1 MSSDTSISS
10 RTDESAPDVV
20 ELLGYSSMSHDYGF
34 WNMGNIEI
42 MKWVYSLLSCDPMVS
57 KCSDTYMQVLQI
69 LASYFT
75 IHLNIRASI
84 YLEQQADSHEGRYG
98 LSSFATKR
106 TYLNLFRFYWA
117 MNKLE
122 DAKSVARN
130 MANRLRTDP
139 NVAPDAF
146 LIWKTLAIDVECRD
160 GNREKAAALYGD
172 LAHQYSLHD
181 GPSNRS
187 YYFLHIGL
195 QLFYTGKSS
204 WREALWKI
212 AAAIE
217 WLAQVPKN
225 LYHATET
232 IVERKI
238 ALFVLKAAIFEA
250 LEEAMEATLVYKD
263 LMTLCEQHLDDDTYI
278 ASWHVAADN
287 RIFALNHSNPR
298 QRPTSGDTLTG
309 CATATLSSPVLLG
322 ISPDWTQGQVKI
334 GDGKKALQGL
344 NFDLSRSIN
353 SVSPTLMA
361 AKPAR
366 TAGSTPVSSFN
377 EGFLVLNGPPPTLGA
392 PKHTQLVSTGV
403 QVQSPTLSLTPKITA
418 VPTIR
423 EPARKRN
430 DNKTNARDA
439 AYSEM
444 DQQLLARARQTTT
457 AESIPIPVSED
468 CSSSDSEDGL
478 LCINTTRKTKYT
490 NGTFAAQQTQGVT
503 NATRQARQQRN
514 TALLMERPAAPAPMC
529 PERKEEWD
537 KFLMRE
543 LKKEQPEVVKLVN
556 KSKQEQELQH
566 NLPLRPKR
574 DDAAHTSSS
583 AVKQRG
589 IPSSI
594 RVGHAIPSWCGVPG
608 LEPETWNM
616 LSKTSSNDTVTSGEM
631 EIDSDSGTDSWEAS
645 WEVCSQPTN

>member
-10 RTDESAPDVV
+10 PTDESAQDVV

-57 KCSDTYMQVLQI
+57 KCSDTYMQVLQV

-75 IHLNIRASI
+75 INLNLRATI
-84 YLEQQADSHEGRYG
+84 YLEQQVNSHESRYG

-160 GNREKAAALYGD
+160 GDREKAAALYGD

-195 QLFYTGKSS
+195 QLFYTGRSS

-217 WLAQVPKN
+217 WLGKVPKN

-263 LMTLCEQHLDDDTYI
+263 LMTLCEQHLDEDTYI

-298 QRPTSGDTLTG
+298 ERPTRGDTLTG

-322 ISPDWTQGQVKI
+322 ISPDWIQGQGQI
-334 GDGKKALQGL
+334 GDGKKALQGS

-377 EGFLVLNGPPPTLGA
+377 EGFLVLNGPPPQWA

-418 VPTIR
+418 VPTIKK
-423 EPARKRN
+423 PAHKLN
-430 DNKTNARDA
+430 DNKTNTRDA

-444 DQQLLARARQTTT
+444 NQQLLALARQTKT
-457 AESIPIPVSED
+457 AESVPIPESGD
-468 CSSSDSEDGL
+468 SSSSDSEDGL
-478 LCINTTRKTKYT
+478 LCISRARKMKYP
-490 NGTFAAQQTQGVT
+490 NGPSAAQKLQGAVNAATQT
-503 NATRQARQQRN
+503 RQQRN

-529 PERKEEWD
+529 PERKEEWA
-537 KFLMRE
+537 KFLMRQLE
-543 LKKEQPEVVKLVN
+543 EGQQGGEKPIN
-556 KSKQEQELQH
+556 KSKQEEGLQH

-574 DDAAHTSSS
+574 DDAAHASSS
-583 AVKQRG
+583 AVKRREV
-589 IPSSI
+589 PSFI
-594 RVGHAIPSWCGVPG
+594 RVGHAVPSWCGVPG
-608 LEPETWNM
+608 LEPGTWDM
-616 LSKTSSNDTVTSGEM
+616 LSKTSSNDTTFSDDM
-631 EIDSDSGTDSWEAS
+631 DIDSDSESGIDR
-645 WEVCSQPTN
+645 WEVCSQTT